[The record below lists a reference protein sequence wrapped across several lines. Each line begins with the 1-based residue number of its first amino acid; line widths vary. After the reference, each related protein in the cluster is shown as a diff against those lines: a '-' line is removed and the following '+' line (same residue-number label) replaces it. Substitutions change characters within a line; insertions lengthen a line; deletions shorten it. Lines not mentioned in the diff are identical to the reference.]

1 MRANWLPLRG
11 WRARSCRTL
20 NAKLRALLEAD
31 QEERRRGLG
40 PESVQRDEERLKRVE
55 VLLAEGAVLTGEDH
69 YAAAMIFQHGRTR
82 ENHWQAHELALLGMK
97 LGYEPARWL
106 AAAAYDRW
114 LSDAGLPQKFGTQ
127 YRSEGGSWSLLP
139 VDPSTTDE
147 ERARWDVPPIAAARA
162 RAEEMTRR
170 SPPPSGR
177 GMAPNRILLRCPN
190 CGADKAYTLVL
201 ERGDVRARDA
211 EGSEEVRLPGTILW
225 SCPSCQVAQAAQVE
239 IPANVGRGG
248 S

>member
-1 MRANWLPLRG
+1 MN
-11 WRARSCRTL
+11 SE
-20 NAKLRALLEAD
+20 LRALLEAD

-40 PESVQRDEERLKRVE
+40 PESVQRDDERRRRVE
-55 VLLAEGAVLTGEDH
+55 VLLAEGAVVTGEDH
-69 YAAAMIFQHGRTR
+69 HAAAMIFQHGRTR
-82 ENHWQAHELALLGMK
+82 ENHWRAHELALQAMK
-97 LGYEPARWL
+97 LGHEPARWL
-106 AAAAYDRW
+106 AAAYDRW

-127 YRSEGGSWSLLP
+127 YRSEGQSWILLP

-147 ERARWDVPPIAAARA
+147 ERARWDVPPLVAAQA

-177 GMAPNRILLRCPN
+177 GMAADRILLRCPN

-201 ERGDVRARDA
+201 DSDDVRARDE
-211 EGSEEVRLPGTILW
+211 EGSEEVRLPGTINW
-225 SCPSCQVAQAAQVE
+225 SCASCQVAHAVQVE
-239 IPANVGRGG
+239 IPANVGRGN